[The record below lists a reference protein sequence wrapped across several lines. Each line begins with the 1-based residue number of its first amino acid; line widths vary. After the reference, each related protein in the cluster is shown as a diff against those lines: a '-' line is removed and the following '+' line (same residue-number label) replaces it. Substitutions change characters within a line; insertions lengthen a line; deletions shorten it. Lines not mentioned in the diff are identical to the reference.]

1 MSAPAMRLVPA
12 REPAAPTLAELLGA
26 ADDWRADAACIG
38 ADPALFAPLEEHE
51 PRRYRR
57 YPERATLAASY
68 CAACP
73 VRRPCA
79 AYADRRRELGV
90 WAGAW
95 RTGAGRDYRS
105 RRITPARGAA

>member
-1 MSAPAMRLVPA
+1 MPAPAMRLVPA
-12 REPAAPTLAELLGA
+12 RDAATPTLAELLGA

-38 ADPALFAPLEEHE
+38 ADPALFAPREEHE
-51 PRRYRR
+51 PRYTR
-57 YPERATLAASY
+57 YPERATTAAAY
-68 CAACP
+68 CTACP

-95 RTGAGRDYRS
+95 RTGAGRHYS
-105 RRITPARGAA
+105 ARRITGVRGAA